1 MHITPSRGRSPLR
14 ARFVQR
20 SVSVLAAFVIGG
32 TSLLALLVPVAPAA
46 ASGFGVTL
54 SVDGGTPVP
63 GGNFPNKPTVTIPAD
78 KIGQTVDLVFTYTGT
93 VNHNALGILTDGDS
107 GAGVRLGTSCGMN
120 VTDSDGDPVA
130 REVASLY
137 RTVPFETC
145 ATIFD
150 STALQSS
157 QITTYSVTI
166 PAVVAAGTA
175 DVVAGYFGE
184 FSLLTTAGFFGSA
197 GFDGSTSWTIEVEAS
212 ASDQQESS
220 DNETPP
226 APASAS
232 DPTAAAVA
240 TAVEQAAAAG
250 VEGTSSA
257 MLVRGGAV
265 VPVTSSLSSGAG
277 PRGGVVLETEGL
289 KVTVASVVGAGTGS
303 GVVVP
308 SGGEME
314 CVLCG
319 TFVPGSVVEAWVN
332 SDPRL
337 TAAVRI
343 PADAEDGDCHLL
355 AIPTG
360 TPLDG
365 GGAIEA
371 GAHTLQLRMY
381 TDSGFEVLS
390 TGITV
395 GGVAPTSIPAGEG
408 SAPLSG
414 PLRAMLV
421 LLLGA
426 VGLGIAAMRRQVV
439 SS

>member
-1 MHITPSRGRSPLR
+1 
-14 ARFVQR
+14 
-20 SVSVLAAFVIGG
+20 
-32 TSLLALLVPVAPAA
+32 
-46 ASGFGVTL
+46 
-54 SVDGGTPVP
+54 VP
-63 GGNFPNKPTVTIPAD
+63 GANFPNKPIVTIPAD
-78 KIGQTVDLVFTYTGT
+78 KIGETVNLVFTYTVPG
-93 VNHNALGILTDGDS
+93 NHNALGVQTRGAS
-107 GAGVRLGTSCGMN
+107 GAGLLLGTSCGMT
-120 VTDSDGDPVA
+120 VTDSAGLDVNRLAPN
-130 REVASLY
+130 EY
-137 RTVPFETC
+137 RTVRSGSLDTVTC
-145 ATIFD
+145 ATIF
-150 STALQSS
+150 SSNAHSS
-157 QITTYSVTI
+157 QTTYSVTI

-184 FSLLTTAGFFGSA
+184 FDFLTAMRYLLFNA
-197 GFDGSTSWTIEVEAS
+197 GFDGSTSWTIEVESS
-212 ASDQQESS
+212 ASDQQES
-220 DNETPP
+220 
-226 APASAS
+226 S

>member
-1 MHITPSRGRSPLR
+1 MHITTSRGRSPLR

-46 ASGFGVTL
+46 ASQFGVTL
-54 SVDGGTPVP
+54 SVGGGTPVP
-63 GGNFPNKPTVTIPAD
+63 GANFPNKPIVTIPAD
-78 KIGQTVDLVFTYTGT
+78 KIGETVNLVFTYTVPG
-93 VNHNALGILTDGDS
+93 NHNALGVQTRGAS
-107 GAGVRLGTSCGMN
+107 GAGLLLGTSCGMT
-120 VTDSDGDPVA
+120 VTDADGLDVNRLAPN
-130 REVASLY
+130 EY
-137 RTVPFETC
+137 RTVRSGSLDTVTC
-145 ATIFD
+145 ATIF
-150 STALQSS
+150 SSNAHSS
-157 QITTYSVTI
+157 QTTYSVTI

-184 FSLLTTAGFFGSA
+184 FDFLTAMRYLLFNA
-197 GFDGSTSWTIEVEAS
+197 GFDGSTSWTIEVESS
-212 ASDQQESS
+212 ASDQQES
-220 DNETPP
+220 
-226 APASAS
+226 S